1 MIGVRCTKEL
11 IDLWLNNDLRIL
23 YSVFEVGKV
32 SRFIAN
38 LGIGRISCNLKKKYV
53 FLSGRN
59 LQVGK
64 FSE

>member
-11 IDLWLNNDLRIL
+11 IDLRLNNDLRIL
-23 YSVFEVGKV
+23 YSVFEVDNV

-38 LGIGRISCNLKKKYV
+38 LGIGRISCNLKKKHV